1 MQIVVVFCL
10 FDVQVWK
17 SEWKSRLSRLLRAKR
32 TFTLPTSIFERLKR
46 TRISSPLSRRSIW
59 SAIFSLNPHTKL
71 DIVFVDTRN
80 WRFAEW
86 VCHCCVCSMHM
97 RCSNEFCEPECDNG
111 FNEWFDLNRITKE
124 WRRKQT
130 TSRCKSITNEK
141 TISSIHPLPHPF
153 LLSELNPPQFLSLI
167 SLKQT
172 IHWVRAFT
180 YGAISSSLNSR
191 NGKSTPTTATE
202 QFSFVNF
209 CITLPFF
216 SPYRIALHAAL
227 QRIQHDVN
235 QLIDRHCSSLA
246 SLHSYS
252 HRSPSPRSFP
262 RSKTVERG
270 PFSRSGCE
278 SRSRTHCILS
288 TRRREMYG
296 RDGDLW
302 TMEKSAKEGKRNVHT
317 ADQQT
322 NTVRTTFVC
331 ESAEMLF

>member
-1 MQIVVVFCL
+1 MSRAAMRRNEQLKMGMNHENLVCTLI
-10 FDVQVWK
+10 DAPPTH
-17 SEWKSRLSRLLRAKR
+17 SRLGSWVQEPAKQPSKC
-32 TFTLPTSIFERLKR
+32 FFLMIAHKH
-46 TRISSPLSRRSIW
+46 SPINLHNSL
-59 SAIFSLNPHTKL
+59 IFSL
-71 DIVFVDTRN
+71 FVLCPSFT
-80 WRFAEW
+80 
-86 VCHCCVCSMHM
+86 
-97 RCSNEFCEPECDNG
+97 
-111 FNEWFDLNRITKE
+111 DLWE
-124 WRRKQT
+124 V
-130 TSRCKSITNEK
+130 
-141 TISSIHPLPHPF
+141 
-153 LLSELNPPQFLSLI
+153 
-167 SLKQT
+167 KQT

-180 YGAISSSLNSR
+180 YGATSSSLNSR

-278 SRSRTHCILS
+278 SRSHTHCILS

-296 RDGDLW
+296 RDEDLW
-302 TMEKSAKEGKRNVHT
+302 TTEKSTKEGKRNVHT

-322 NTVRTTFVC
+322 NTIRTTFVC